1 MRAMFY
7 DETARIVNAFK
18 GLLKEWKIV
27 EGGVLLIPQNANFD
41 PFVVAKRPLGFS
53 SDFKWV
59 FSAPVTFSYS
69 KGDPTLMHMKMK
81 SLECSMEIRG
91 LIRREYKFV
100 ENPLRK
106 ALFPFI
112 PFDGGLAETLNADS
126 RVRELLKKA
135 SPEELQVTCYYEL
148 LPGRSQVE
156 SMIEY
161 SRRPEKLGWL
171 ITASKA
177 SYVEPVLPL
186 VFRNMFYLFDAIG
199 QLLKTFTSELFR
211 SVETK

>member
-1 MRAMFY
+1 MFH
-7 DETARIVNAFK
+7 DEIARIVNVFK
-18 GLLKEWKIV
+18 GLLKEWRIV
-27 EGGVLLIPQNANFD
+27 ESGVLLIPQNANFD
-41 PFVVAKRPLGFS
+41 AFAVAKYPIGFS
-53 SDFKWV
+53 SDFKWI
-59 FSAPVTFSYS
+59 FSAPVTFDYS
-69 KGDPTLMHMKMK
+69 KGDPTSMYMKMK
-81 SLECSMEIRG
+81 SLECSMEVRG
-91 LIRREYKFV
+91 LIRREFKFV

-112 PFDGGLAETLNADS
+112 PFDSSLAEAINADG
-126 RVRELLKKA
+126 RVRELLRKA

-177 SYVEPVLPL
+177 SYVEPVLPI

-199 QLLKTFTSELFR
+199 QLLKTFTSELLG
-211 SVETK
+211 SIETK